1 MEKFVAE
8 FDNLLCNTAY
18 LMNLLT
24 RDFAKD
30 QGLSLPRFWV
40 LIYVSRNP
48 GLNMKKLQAK
58 MYLAPSSTSA
68 LVDNLVE
75 HGLLRRSIDPEDRR
89 VVRLKVTARGEKI
102 MDSIL
107 RFRYQKLH
115 QALVGLKKEERE
127 MLIFAM
133 EHLADFLKAEVRG
146 QDKFCEKE
154 TK

>member
-1 MEKFVAE
+1 MEKFVSE
-8 FDNLLCNTAY
+8 LDNLLRNTAY

-24 RDFAKD
+24 RDFAKG
-30 QGLSLPRFWV
+30 QGLSVSRFLV

-48 GLNMKKLQAK
+48 GLSMRELQTK

-75 HGLLRRSIDPEDRR
+75 HNLLQRSIDPEDRR
-89 VVRLKVTARGEKI
+89 VVRLKMTARGEEI

-107 RFRYQKLH
+107 RFRYQKLQ
-115 QALVGLKKEERE
+115 QALAGLKKEERDN
-127 MLIFAM
+127 LISAM
-133 EHLADFLKAEVRG
+133 GLLADFLKTEVQR

-154 TK
+154 TE